1 MAFVKLAG
9 LNDIKPGNMQR
20 YQADNNKRILICHV
34 DGEFHAVDDTCT
46 HEDASLYLG
55 ALHGEIVKCS
65 LHGGKFNVKTGAP
78 VEEPACSPLHV
89 YPVEVR
95 DDGIYVDIDQ

>member
-1 MAFVKLAG
+1 MAFIKLAEI
-9 LNDIKPGNMQR
+9 DEIKPGKMQR
-20 YQADNNKRILICHV
+20 YQSGNQRILICNV

-55 ALHGEIVKCS
+55 ALHGDVVKCS
-65 LHGGKFNVKTGAP
+65 LHGGKFNVRTGAP

-89 YPVEVR
+89 YPLQLR
-95 DDGIYVDIDQ
+95 DDGIYVDIGS